1 MPSAEPEPPRAI
13 VAADEPALAAF
24 LGSIWP
30 EVAWR
35 ERFAAQWTRNPFA
48 MGVTRGFLCE
58 ARGEIVACFGN
69 IALPYHGPA
78 GDVIGFGATALAV
91 HPAQRGRGLARA
103 LVTAWRDSPGG
114 ALWINA
120 TPNAESARLFAQL
133 GFHALDERSA
143 ARRGFV
149 TGSPWSSS
157 YRSMQQRLGAAAHL
171 ALPLVWWRAR
181 EQTRRRRALAETAKR
196 AQREQ
201 GLRVEH
207 LRWDDARLDELWCAE
222 RKTPQLQKRRDVASL
237 RWTFASSPRAERN
250 LLLGVVR
257 DRALIAWAAFREEP
271 ERRRLRMVDAFGSLS
286 SIEAFAALSDAA
298 CAELAPRDLDH
309 VELRCGA
316 NLAAAFQALGLRGE
330 LLRDAAQ
337 WWTRE
342 APHQAPEIGALDG
355 DRILD
360 VLL

>member
-1 MPSAEPEPPRAI
+1 MPSAEPEVLREIRAE
-13 VAADEPALAAF
+13 DEPALAAL

-30 EVAWR
+30 EVPWR

-48 MGVTRGFLCE
+48 VGQPRGFVSE
-58 ARGEIVACFGN
+58 SRGELTGCFGS
-69 IALPYHGPA
+69 IPMPYRSPA
-78 GDVIGFGATALAV
+78 GDVLGFGATALAV
-91 HPAQRGRGLARA
+91 RADQRGRGLARA
-103 LVTAWRDSPGG
+103 LVSAWMSCGEA
-114 ALWINA
+114 ALWVNA

-149 TGSPWSSS
+149 TGNPWSAS
-157 YRSMQQRLGAAAHL
+157 YRSVQQRLGAAAPL
-171 ALPLVWWRAR
+171 ALTLVWWRAR
-181 EQTRRRRALAETAKR
+181 EQTRRRRALAEAAKR

-201 GLRVEH
+201 GLRVER
-207 LRWDDARLDELWCAE
+207 LRWDDARLDELWCAARE
-222 RKTPQLQKRRDVASL
+222 TPQLQKRRDLASL

-250 LLLGVVR
+250 LLLGLVR

-271 ERRRLRMVDAFGSLS
+271 ERRRLRMVDAFGALS
-286 SIEAFAALSDAA
+286 RIEHFAALSDAA

-316 NLAAAFQALGLRGE
+316 SIAGAFQELGLGGE
-330 LLRDAAQ
+330 RLRDAAQ
-337 WWTRE
+337 WWTRD
-342 APHQAPEIGALDG
+342 PRLPAPELGALDG

>member
-1 MPSAEPEPPRAI
+1 MRSAEPEGLREIRAE
-13 VAADEPALAAF
+13 DEPALAAF

-30 EVAWR
+30 SVAWR

-48 MGVTRGFLCE
+48 VAQPRGFLC
-58 ARGEIVACFGN
+58 ASRGEITGCFGS
-69 IALPYHGPA
+69 IPMPYRSPA
-78 GDVIGFGATALAV
+78 GDVLGFGATALAV
-91 HPAQRGRGLARA
+91 RADQRGRGLARA
-103 LVTAWRDSPGG
+103 LVSAWMSCGEA
-114 ALWINA
+114 ALWVNA

-133 GFHALDERSA
+133 GFHALDERNA
-143 ARRGFV
+143 ARRGFI
-149 TGSPWSSS
+149 TGNPWSSN
-157 YRSMQQRLGAAAHL
+157 YRSVQQRLGAIAPL

-181 EQTRRRRALAETAKR
+181 EQTRRRRALAETAQR

-201 GLRVEH
+201 GLRVER

-222 RKTPQLQKRRDVASL
+222 RTMPQLERRRDVASL

-250 LLLGVVR
+250 LLLGLVR
-257 DRALIAWAAFREEP
+257 DRELIAWAAFREEP

-286 SIEAFAALSDAA
+286 SVEPFAALSDAA

-309 VELRCGA
+309 VEIRCGA
-316 NLAAAFQALGLRGE
+316 NLAAAFQALGLGSE
-330 LLRDAAQ
+330 LVRDAAQ

-342 APHQAPEIGALDG
+342 AQLQAPELGALDG